1 MRIKQ
6 ISVFVENKIDQ
17 ISEITKILGENKI
30 DIKFVSIA
38 DATEF
43 GILRM
48 ISSEPERAVEVLEKT
63 GIAVKLSD
71 VTAIEMPD
79 RPNGLAEILTVL
91 SNANINIEY
100 LYAFVGRNEKTSV
113 VVFKADNA
121 ELAENSL
128 ANSGIADIN
137 ARNVID
143 SL

>member
-1 MRIKQ
+1 MRIQQ

-17 ISEITKILGENKI
+17 ISEIAKILGENDI
-30 DIKFVSIA
+30 NIKFASIA
-38 DATEF
+38 DAAEF

-48 ISSEPERAVEVLEKT
+48 ILSDPEKALLILERA
-63 GIAVKLSD
+63 GIAVKLSE

-100 LYAFVGRNEKTSV
+100 MYAIVGRNEKSAV

-121 ELAENSL
+121 ELAEDSL

-137 ARNVID
+137 AREVID
-143 SL
+143 NL